1 LQIDGVFRYVSPGL
15 QLFFPIFRGTTLN
28 RVTTGK
34 LNEFLVKRL
43 APMVKATSSRTNFDW
58 DTNSQSVDI
67 QQYLPS
73 S

>member
-1 LQIDGVFRYVSPGL
+1 
-15 QLFFPIFRGTTLN
+15 
-28 RVTTGK
+28 
-34 LNEFLVKRL
+34 
-43 APMVKATSSRTNFDW
+43 MVKATSSRTNFDW